1 MDLSRRE
8 FLWAAASAAILPG
21 AAIPESIHIA
31 VIYSPE
37 FERTARAAAI
47 SAAEVERA
55 ARLLR
60 REIRFSQLRA
70 AEVHGLNREWSA
82 VIRATQEPLVALA
95 DTTIVDVVNSSGC
108 DRNTYYLRPSSE
120 LAVWHGSLERFG
132 AGQLNARLRAAGMNA
147 IDDQS
152 WLGWFAI
159 KCLWESSARARPLAQ
174 MQFDGHKG
182 EALVFNRAR
191 RLVQPLYRLS
201 ADKSKVIAE
210 VPPSQTEREQT
221 CAS

>member
-8 FLWAAASAAILPG
+8 FLWAAASAALLPH
-21 AAIPESIHIA
+21 AAVRESIHIA

-37 FERTARAAAI
+37 FERTATAAAI

-70 AEVHGLNREWSA
+70 AEVRAASRDWSA
-82 VIRATQEPLVALA
+82 VIRATREPLIALA
-95 DTTIVDVVNSSGC
+95 GTTIVDVVNPSGC
-108 DRNTYYLRPSSE
+108 DRNTYYLRPASE
-120 LAVWHGSLERFG
+120 LAVWHSSLERFG
-132 AGQLNARLRAAGMNA
+132 AGQLNARFRAAGMNT
-147 IDDQS
+147 IDDQT

-174 MQFDGHKG
+174 MPFDGHKG

-191 RLVQPLYRLS
+191 RLIQPLYRLS
-201 ADKSKVIAE
+201 ADKSRVVEE
-210 VPPSQTEREQT
+210 VPPRQAEREQT
-221 CAS
+221 CSS